1 MLGGNWEWTK
11 SDYFSKRMFHPSY
24 NHSHDKL
31 NQFGVLKGGSFYSH
45 QELMYPAF
53 RGKDI
58 PFCRH
63 DEMGFR
69 CVKEIPLP
77 LLRKVN
83 KKTIENKAIY

>member
-1 MLGGNWEWTK
+1 
-11 SDYFSKRMFHPSY
+11 
-24 NHSHDKL
+24 
-31 NQFGVLKGGSFYSH
+31 
-45 QELMYPAF
+45 MYPAF

-77 LLRKVN
+77 LLRKAN
-83 KKTIENKAIY
+83 KKPIENKAIY